1 MGILANWK
9 KFNGF
14 LFMQELA
21 RSAWYSKIIPGKKA
35 YVYRQKY
42 GNRRKLTAEQTN
54 EAYRRLIES
63 GKPFLAG
70 RMGTAEMLRV
80 NRYLM
85 IKLGLK
91 KHYSAR
97 HMRGVFQSTPEAV
110 DWFAERVIE
119 LMPHVDIM
127 PAWCLLAEPFLI
139 RNYAKKAQIC
149 QLEDIEPFFYEK
161 PWTAALKGK
170 KVMVINPFDES
181 IRKQYA
187 KREMLFENPEML
199 PEFELHTVKSVMV
212 LSPEYNVYGTMED
225 AINYMYNEAMKVDF
239 DIALLGCGAMGMLLA
254 EKIRQQGKQAIYLG
268 GVLQILFGIRGKR
281 WDNAEHYQKFFNEHW
296 IYPIEAPPEGAERL
310 DGSCY
315 WK

>member
-9 KFNGF
+9 KYNGF
-14 LFMQELA
+14 LFVKELI
-21 RSAWYSKIIPGKKA
+21 RSVWYTKVIPGKRA

-42 GNRRKLTAEQTN
+42 GNRRKLTPEQTN
-54 EAYRRLIES
+54 EAYRALIES

-70 RMGTAEMLRV
+70 RMGSSEMLRV
-80 NRYLM
+80 NRYIM
-85 IKLGLK
+85 MKLGLK
-91 KHYSAR
+91 KSYSPV

-110 DWFAERVIE
+110 DWYVEQVLD

-127 PAWCLLAEPFLI
+127 PVWCLLAEPYLV
-139 RNYAKKAQIC
+139 RQYGKKAK
-149 QLEDIEPFFYEK
+149 LTGFEDIEPFFYEN
-161 PWTAALKGK
+161 PWTVALKGK

-181 IRKQYA
+181 IRQQYA
-187 KREMLFENPEML
+187 KRELLFENPDVL

-225 AINYMYNEAMKVDF
+225 AVNYMYNEAMKVDF

-254 EKIRQQGKQAIYLG
+254 EKFRQQGKQAIYMG
-268 GVLQILFGIRGKR
+268 GVLQMMFGIKGKR
-281 WDNAEHYQKFFNEHW
+281 WDCQEKYANLYNEHW
-296 IYPIEAPPEGAERL
+296 TYPIEDPPKGAERL